1 MDIVLESL
9 NEVDRILA
17 GCKDVHLYN
26 WIFEEDDPETTN
38 QLKTNA
44 DAADKTDSLLRR
56 AINKIKEIF
65 GKIKQ
70 GIRNIIEYWGAG
82 KDEKAEFEEFC
93 KKAQSDPNLKNQK
106 VTFHDYRQ
114 LMADLDKN
122 CADYEKEYT
131 EFKNSQLEENPN
143 LLKKIETKLQQA
155 GIKSKEIAQAEASS
169 FTLEV
174 AIRYAQQSRDHAK
187 KVQNWLNFDLG
198 LVDAIE
204 KELGSKEIRKF
215 QKKIKKLN
223 SSLRIIRAIAGGREQ
238 EYKTLQDAISESTHS
253 IKSLMRTHRRARN
266 GAHAEQVRGAEKGLV
281 KVGKGIVK
289 TEGKAWSI
297 KHESDVRAKEKQ
309 KSVNKLNKKINKL
322 DSAIAAKG
330 GNTED

>member
-17 GCKDVHLYN
+17 DCKDVHLYN
-26 WIFEEDDPETTN
+26 WIFEEDDPETAA

-44 DAADKTDSLLRR
+44 EGATKADSLLRR

-65 GKIKQ
+65 NKIRA
-70 GIRNIIEYWGAG
+70 GIHNLIEYWGAS

-106 VTFHDYRQ
+106 VTFHDYSQ
-114 LMADLDKN
+114 LMRDLDSD
-122 CADYEKEYT
+122 CADFEKQYT
-131 EFKNSQLEENPN
+131 DFKNSELEENPN
-143 LLKKIETKLQQA
+143 LLKKIESKLNEA
-155 GIKSKEIAQAEASS
+155 GIKSKEIAQAEAAS

-174 AIRYAQQSRDHAK
+174 AIRYAKQSRAHAQ
-187 KVQNWLNFDLG
+187 KVQKWLNFDLG

-223 SSLRIIRAIAGGREQ
+223 SSLGIIRAIAGGREK
-238 EYKTLQDAISESTHS
+238 EYKTLQDAINESTHS
-253 IKSLMRTHRRARN
+253 IKSLMRTHHRARN
-266 GAHAEQVRGAEKGLV
+266 GAHAEQVRGAEKDLV

-289 TEGKAWSI
+289 TKADAWKYQHNVATDAKNSQKAVKKMN
-297 KHESDVRAKEKQ
+297 KHINNLDKQ
-309 KSVNKLNKKINKL
+309 
-322 DSAIAAKG
+322 IADKVE
-330 GNTED
+330 NNED